1 MASVAVSNISM
12 VSYNQSNINISGFNI
27 EHYRIAAGQAP
38 GDTAV
43 VPNSNTPSRQRTVIK
58 GVIGPVTNNV
68 NPTSPASTV
77 TVTLGPVTGSAVTV
91 TIGQVDFWV
100 VWGE

>member
-1 MASVAVSNISM
+1 MASVAVTNISQ
-12 VSYNQSNINISGFNI
+12 VNYNQSNINISGFNI

-43 VPNSNTPSRQRTVIK
+43 VPNSNTPSRQRTTIK
-58 GVIGPVTNNV
+58 GVIGSVVNNCD
-68 NPTSPASTV
+68 PTSPATTV

-100 VWGE
+100 IWSE